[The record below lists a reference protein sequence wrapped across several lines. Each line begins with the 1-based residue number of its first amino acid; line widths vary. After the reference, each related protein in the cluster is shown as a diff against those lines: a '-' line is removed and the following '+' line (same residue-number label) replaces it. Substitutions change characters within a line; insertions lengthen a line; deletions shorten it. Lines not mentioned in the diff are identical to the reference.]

1 MNTNETYKVGIYLRL
16 SKDEAKDRESASIS
30 NQREYIWDYI
40 RDNQL
45 TYVDE
50 YVDDGFSG
58 GNFDRDGFNRMIQD
72 IESKKIE
79 YLNFPGVKRSLYKNS
94 IPKYKADTHEKS
106 RIKLI

>member
-16 SKDEAKDRESASIS
+16 SKDEAKDRESASIA
-30 NQREYIWDYI
+30 NQREYIWEYI

-58 GNFDRDGFNRMIQD
+58 GNFDRDGFNRMIHD
-72 IESKKIE
+72 IK
-79 YLNFPGVKRSLYKNS
+79 
-94 IPKYKADTHEKS
+94 
-106 RIKLI
+106 